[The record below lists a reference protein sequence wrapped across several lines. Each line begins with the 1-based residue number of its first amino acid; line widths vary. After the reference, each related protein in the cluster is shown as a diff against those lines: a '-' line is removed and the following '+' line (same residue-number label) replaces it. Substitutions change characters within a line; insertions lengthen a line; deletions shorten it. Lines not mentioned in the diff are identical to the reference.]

1 MSTIMPSLNDTQIQN
16 SSPDLESIAGE
27 VLLRSLDQSA
37 LPLTAKQLRERLTG
51 PYKLPLE
58 KIETLLERL
67 VGEGKAFLYP
77 GSGPRGR
84 SRFWTHGIEQFARE
98 TILKTLATRSLP
110 MSDLLRRLRNS
121 LQGMNEAAQ
130 RRLISEMVG
139 EGALHEWPAVLG
151 GRTAHFSRQ
160 LPDPCFYL
168 EDAANKIARKLG
180 LTRDSLSSHL
190 RELAGAEPTDRPG
203 GDEKLLERMVQMKL
217 AAAQGAP
224 LPLRDLWHSLQSE
237 GWEKAT
243 FDRVVLE
250 LAASYRVT
258 LLKHNFPGMLSDG
271 DRADLV
277 VDSYGNH
284 YVGIAMR

>member
-1 MSTIMPSLNDTQIQN
+1 MSSTMSSSNDTQNQPP
-16 SSPDLESIAGE
+16 SSNLESIAGE
-27 VLLRSLDQSA
+27 VLLRSLDQST
-37 LPLTAKQLRERLTG
+37 LPLTANQLRERLTG

-58 KIETLLERL
+58 KIETLLEEL
-67 VGEGKAFLYP
+67 VRDGKAYLYP

-98 TILKTLATRSLP
+98 TIRKTLATRSLP
-110 MSDLLRRLRNS
+110 MSDLLRRLRNA
-121 LQGMNEAAQ
+121 LKGMDETAQ
-130 RRLISEMVG
+130 RRLITEMVR
-139 EGALHEWPAVLG
+139 EGALHEWPAVIG
-151 GRTAHFSRQ
+151 GRTVHFSTQ
-160 LPDPCFYL
+160 LPEPLFYL
-168 EDAANKIARKLG
+168 EDALNKIARKLG
-180 LTRDSLSSHL
+180 RSRDSLASAL
-190 RELAGAEPTDRPG
+190 KELAGANPEPSG

-224 LPLRDLWHSLQSE
+224 LPLRDLWQSLQSE
-237 GWEKAT
+237 GWDKAA

-277 VDSYGNH
+277 VDTYGNH

>member
-1 MSTIMPSLNDTQIQN
+1 MSSTMSSSNDTQNQSP
-16 SSPDLESIAGE
+16 SSNLESIAGE
-27 VLLRSLDQSA
+27 VLLRSLDQST
-37 LPLTAKQLRERLTG
+37 LPLTANQLRERLTG

-58 KIETLLERL
+58 KIETLLEEL
-67 VGEGKAFLYP
+67 VRDGKAYLYP

-98 TILKTLATRSLP
+98 TIRKTLATRSLP
-110 MSDLLRRLRNS
+110 MSDLLRRLRNA
-121 LQGMNEAAQ
+121 LKGMDETAQ
-130 RRLISEMVG
+130 RRLITEMVR
-139 EGALHEWPAVLG
+139 EGALHEWPAVIG
-151 GRTAHFSRQ
+151 GRTVHFSTQ
-160 LPDPCFYL
+160 LPEPLFYL
-168 EDAANKIARKLG
+168 EDALNKIARKLG
-180 LTRDSLSSHL
+180 RSRDSLASAL
-190 RELAGAEPTDRPG
+190 KELAGANPEPSG

-224 LPLRDLWHSLQSE
+224 LPLRDLWQSLRSE
-237 GWEKAT
+237 GWDKAA

-277 VDSYGNH
+277 VDTYGNH